1 MLAKNWIVGESGEI
15 VVVSFVDWEATRPLG
30 PSEGNVWD
38 HANGYLVSGLTYF
51 REKHLTYF

>member
-1 MLAKNWIVGESGEI
+1 MNIAKNWIVGESGEI

-38 HANGYLVSGLTYF
+38 HAKGYLVSGFWLQSF
-51 REKHLTYF
+51 GRNI

>member
-15 VVVSFVDWEATRPLG
+15 VVVDWEATRPKG

-38 HANGYLVSGLTYF
+38 HAKGYLVSG
-51 REKHLTYF
+51 